1 MIYRGRGCN
10 SISCVGRVS
19 SICDREL
26 DSIGLLYL
34 KKNNKRTRDLRA
46 YFYILFLEKF
56 ENRQKSIG
64 DRYLYKLE

>member
-1 MIYRGRGCN
+1 MQFDLLCR
-10 SISCVGRVS
+10 GRVS

-34 KKNNKRTRDLRA
+34 KKKIIKEQERI
-46 YFYILFLEKF
+46 FILFLEKF

>member
-1 MIYRGRGCN
+1 MQFDLLCR
-10 SISCVGRVS
+10 GRVS

-26 DSIGLLYL
+26 NSIGLLYL
-34 KKNNKRTRDLRA
+34 KKKIIKEQERI
-46 YFYILFLEKF
+46 FILFLEKF